1 MNNPTTMLAQVLV
14 LTGELS
20 VQVIDSHSTRT
31 VTLVA
36 AGATRYARVFL
47 AGTAAA
53 GTTTGAPYDLLTA
66 FTSALNAAPAS
77 AYWSVTLLPAG
88 NVQIAYNG
96 GSGTGQIDWS
106 VGTGGTTIRNLLGHT
121 GSSTG
126 AISVNGV
133 KLGAYAPAG
142 CIIATAADESDS
154 AYQVRPVSFAVATTA
169 GGTTYGIDAGTRT
182 ARRSVRLRL
191 LPQTE
196 TEQGASEY
204 LTPAFPPDT
213 SGSSSR
219 WTSPSTTYYTGA
231 YADSAHEFVAACHRA
246 PGELGVC
253 INGLQPLIAGS
264 TSDYDVGSL
273 EAATARAEDDLFP
286 LSVAGWYKYRDLVLR
301 LTRTAR
307 ASR

>member
-1 MNNPTTMLAQVLV
+1 MNTPTTMLAQVLV

-20 VQVIDSHSTRT
+20 VEVDDSHSTRT

-53 GTTTGAPYDLLTA
+53 GTSVGAPYDLLTA
-66 FTSALNAAPAS
+66 FTSALNAAPGS
-77 AYWSVTLLPAG
+77 AYWSVTLDPKGA
-88 NVQIAYNG
+88 VKITYNG
-96 GSGTGQIDWS
+96 GSGNGKLAWNTA
-106 VGTGGTTIRNLLGHT
+106 TGGTTLRNLLGHVGNNT
-121 GSSTG
+121 GNLAVG
-126 AISVNGV
+126 AS
-133 KLGAYAPAG
+133 KLGDYAPAG
-142 CIIATAADESDS
+142 TIVATAADESDS

-169 GGTTYGIDAGTRT
+169 GGTTYGIDAGSRT
-182 ARRSVRLRL
+182 ARRSVRLRM
-191 LPQTE
+191 LPQTIS
-196 TEQGASEY
+196 EQGAGEY

-213 SGSSSR
+213 SASSSR

-231 YADSAHEFVAACHRA
+231 YADSAHEFIAACHRV
-246 PGELGVC
+246 PGELGVV

-273 EAATARAEDDLFP
+273 EASTARAEDDLFP

>member
-31 VTLVA
+31 VTLVS

-53 GTTTGAPYDLLTA
+53 GTSVGAPYDLLTA

-77 AYWSVTLLPAG
+77 AFWNVTLTAAG

-96 GSGTGQIDWS
+96 GSGTGEINWS
-106 VGTGGTTIRNLLGHT
+106 VGTGGTTIRNLLGHVST
-121 GSSTG
+121 STG
-126 AISVNGV
+126 AIPVNGV

-142 CIIATAADESDS
+142 TIIATAADESDS

-169 GGTTYGIDAGTRT
+169 GGTTYGIDAGSRT
-182 ARRSVRLRL
+182 ARRSVRLRM
-191 LPQTE
+191 LPQTIS
-196 TEQGASEY
+196 EQGSGEY

-213 SGSSSR
+213 SASSSR

-231 YADSAHEFVAACHRA
+231 YADSAHELIAACHRV
-246 PGELGVC
+246 PGELGVV
-253 INGLQPLIAGS
+253 INGLQQLIAGS
-264 TSDYDVGSL
+264 TTDYDIGSL
-273 EAATARAEDDLFP
+273 EASTARAEDDLFP

>member
-1 MNNPTTMLAQVLV
+1 MLAQVLV

-31 VTLVA
+31 VTLVS

-53 GTTTGAPYDLLTA
+53 GTSVGAPYDLLTA

-77 AYWSVTLLPAG
+77 AFWSVTLTAAG

-96 GSGTGQIDWS
+96 GSGTGEINWS
-106 VGTGGTTIRNLLGHT
+106 VGTGGTTIRNLLGHVST
-121 GSSTG
+121 STG
-126 AISVNGV
+126 AIPINGV

-142 CIIATAADESDS
+142 TIIATAADESDS

-213 SGSSSR
+213 SASSSR

-231 YADSAHEFVAACHRA
+231 YADSAHEFIAACHRV
-246 PGELGVC
+246 PGELGVV

-264 TSDYDVGSL
+264 TSNYDIGSL
-273 EAATARAEDDLFP
+273 EASTARAEDDLFP